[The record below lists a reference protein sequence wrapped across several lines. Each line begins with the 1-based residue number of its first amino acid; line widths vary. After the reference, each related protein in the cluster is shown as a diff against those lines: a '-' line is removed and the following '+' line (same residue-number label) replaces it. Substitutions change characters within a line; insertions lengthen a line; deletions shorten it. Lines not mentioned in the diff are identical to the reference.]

1 MSSEH
6 NTDENISWGIH
17 KSYKELYD
25 ALWDKVPVMGEIKGK
40 NYKKL
45 EKFRRAS
52 NVIYDIFNNG
62 LMNRARELRVLKLK
76 VDDLSLPRERCE
88 PNWDY
93 NDKVV
98 WEAFRP
104 IIIEAVIE
112 QLRRT
117 E

>member
-45 EKFRRAS
+45 EKFRKAS

-62 LMNRARELRVLKLK
+62 LMNRGRELRVLKLK
-76 VDDLSLPRERCE
+76 VYDLSLPSDCCE
-88 PNWDY
+88 PNWDH

-104 IIIEAVIE
+104 IIIEAATE